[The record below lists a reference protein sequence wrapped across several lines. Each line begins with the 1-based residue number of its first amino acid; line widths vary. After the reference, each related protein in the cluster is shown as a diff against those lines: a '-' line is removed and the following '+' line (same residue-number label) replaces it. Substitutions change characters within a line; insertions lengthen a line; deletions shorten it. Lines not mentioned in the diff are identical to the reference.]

1 MCVQESSQY
10 SRRSFQLQLYIYH
23 GNISDST
30 MTAHALP
37 PQSIPTSQSSFT
49 RIVASLNLRLTSN
62 NTSKMSHNDLA
73 DSPSKEAPMA
83 ELERFRTSNTVTMT
97 PELFEK
103 LYLGPQNNVKGDLRK
118 TFGNPTPL
126 GLVGFLVALTP
137 LACCL
142 MGWRG
147 SGGLGAANM

>member
-1 MCVQESSQY
+1 
-10 SRRSFQLQLYIYH
+10 
-23 GNISDST
+23 
-30 MTAHALP
+30 
-37 PQSIPTSQSSFT
+37 
-49 RIVASLNLRLTSN
+49 
-62 NTSKMSHNDLA
+62 MSHNDLA
-73 DSPSKEAPMA
+73 GIRSKDAPME

-103 LYLGPQNNVKGDLRK
+103 LYLGPQNKVKGDLRS

>member
-1 MCVQESSQY
+1 MSQ
-10 SRRSFQLQLYIYH
+10 
-23 GNISDST
+23 
-30 MTAHALP
+30 
-37 PQSIPTSQSSFT
+37 
-49 RIVASLNLRLTSN
+49 
-62 NTSKMSHNDLA
+62 NDLA
-73 DSPSKEAPMA
+73 SAPLKEAPMA

>member
-1 MCVQESSQY
+1 MYRDLLTSSYICVVQTPQNRPSAHI
-10 SRRSFQLQLYIYH
+10 LQ
-23 GNISDST
+23 
-30 MTAHALP
+30 
-37 PQSIPTSQSSFT
+37 PQSILKSHSPIRASSPFSKSTDSNISTTMSQ
-49 RIVASLNLRLTSN
+49 
-62 NTSKMSHNDLA
+62 HDLA
-73 DSPSKEAPMA
+73 SAPSKEAPMA

>member
-1 MCVQESSQY
+1 
-10 SRRSFQLQLYIYH
+10 
-23 GNISDST
+23 
-30 MTAHALP
+30 
-37 PQSIPTSQSSFT
+37 
-49 RIVASLNLRLTSN
+49 
-62 NTSKMSHNDLA
+62 MSHNDLA
-73 DSPSKEAPMA
+73 SAPLKEAPMA

-103 LYLGPQNNVKGDLRK
+103 LYLGPQNKVKGDLRS

>member
-1 MCVQESSQY
+1 MSQ
-10 SRRSFQLQLYIYH
+10 
-23 GNISDST
+23 N
-30 MTAHALP
+30 
-37 PQSIPTSQSSFT
+37 
-49 RIVASLNLRLTSN
+49 NL
-62 NTSKMSHNDLA
+62 A
-73 DSPSKEAPMA
+73 GSPSKEAPMA

-126 GLVGFLVALTP
+126 GLVGFIVALTP